1 MGVKIYHNPRCSK
14 SREGLR
20 LLEEVGQDVE
30 IIDYLNHPPT
40 AKELSDLITLLKIT
54 PEDLLRKGEDVY
66 KQYVKDQGLTDRELI
81 NLMTK
86 YPKLIERPIV
96 FTNEK
101 AVIGRPPSLI
111 LDFIK

>member
-1 MGVKIYHNPRCSK
+1 MGLKIYHNPRCSK
-14 SREGLR
+14 SREGLK
-20 LLEEVGQDVE
+20 LIEDGGNEVE

-40 AKELSDLITLLKIT
+40 AKELSDLIKLLKIT
-54 PEDLLRKGEDVY
+54 PEALLRKGEDVY
-66 KQYVKDQGLTDRELI
+66 KQYVKDQNLSDKELI

-96 FTNEK
+96 FNHEK